1 MYRAAAI
8 SALKKRAEF
17 GQRLASGQGLAWGR
31 VQHWL
36 AQAAPPEEVVGDR
49 FQWARAVV
57 RPALIAI
64 LGPEGS
70 GWQTQTRPHRERS
83 GASQTWIYLT
93 DTVEEV
99 EHATPPEEQA

>member
-1 MYRAAAI
+1 
-8 SALKKRAEF
+8 
-17 GQRLASGQGLAWGR
+17 
-31 VQHWL
+31 VQAWL
-36 AQAAPPEEVVGDR
+36 AQAAPPDEVVGDR

-57 RPALIAI
+57 RPALVAI

-70 GWQTQTRPHRERS
+70 GWRTQTRPHPERP